1 MALLSAILRSK
12 DEIMM
17 QLFFSN
23 SNFYLDIEFEVG
35 DDYRT
40 PSYHSVFLYVADDNV
55 IASTEDFNPQ
65 SSVIKFEWKE
75 NNQMWVVL

>member
-1 MALLSAILRSK
+1 MDEPLLLSAILRSK

-35 DDYRT
+35 DDYWR
-40 PSYHSVFLYVADDNV
+40 PSYHYVSLYVANDNV
-55 IASTEDFNPQ
+55 IESSEDFNPP
-65 SSVIKFEWKE
+65 SVIKFEWKE
-75 NNQMWVVL
+75 NNQM